1 MKFQVLILSQLPIP
15 KEVGLL
21 LSSSMPVSM
30 ISSER
35 NDWLVDFP
43 CEGQR
48 AIDYFTPRQPD
59 MDGGLDAFVPFPHG
73 KQAIHADMFLRTVH
87 LNRLSPHG
95 SVFPFHG
102 MDTAIFFLLLLIF
115 HCLARNDKKNFLCG
129 GC

>member
-1 MKFQVLILSQLPIP
+1 MRTAQECVSYIKVIELRVNYPPL
-15 KEVGLL
+15 KGMGLL

-30 ISSER
+30 VSLER

-48 AIDYFTPRQPD
+48 ATIDYFTPRQTD
-59 MDGGLDAFVPFPHG
+59 MDGGLNAFVPFPRG

-95 SVFPFHG
+95 SVFPFQG
-102 MDTAIFFLLLLIF
+102 MDTVMSFLL
-115 HCLARNDKKNFLCG
+115 
-129 GC
+129 